1 MSTAW
6 QHFFHAR
13 QFLSLRKGR
22 GTRDLELV
30 VTDSAEGPLLALW
43 DVAEDQL
50 TALDVDFG
58 GSVMDAVL
66 TADGRSVLTLRDDN
80 GSEVGHVWNT
90 PLDGTE
96 AIDLTPGL
104 PPYVLRG
111 IDTARAGNR
120 IVLTTVSEDGFH
132 LRLVDSGS
140 EAATRL
146 LYSSAN
152 EAWDGVI
159 SADGSLA
166 ALDTTDHNPGV
177 RRFAV
182 TVIGIDDE
190 SISAVLSDGPDAPV
204 RVVRFSPVTGD
215 ARILAS
221 TERTGFA
228 RPCVWNPLDGSRTD
242 IDAPHLHGDLVALD
256 WSASATHVLAVHV
269 DAGVHRVLEYELA
282 TGELRPV
289 SHPDGAYF
297 EPDVAAVHQQIWASH
312 YGAEGE
318 IRLLHQRFDQPLSVL
333 RVEATGTH
341 RLPLSLD
348 GAPVSAPEGGTPLRS
363 HTVTSADGTPAQLWA
378 ARPQGTTGPVP
389 LVLRLHGGPNMV
401 TVDRYSPESQ
411 AFLASGIAYASLN
424 YRGSVTFGRD
434 FREGF
439 LGAIGE
445 HETQDIQAAVTWLL
459 DEGYARKDQLFI
471 TGISYGG
478 FLTLLSVGRL
488 PELFA
493 GAFAFVPMADWVA
506 AYEDMN
512 PALRA
517 AWRAFHGGTP
527 EENPES
533 YRRAS
538 PITYVEDVRA
548 PVWICQATHDTRTPP
563 AQALG
568 YARALEKAGG
578 DSVLEWFDGGH
589 ETSSRTLAIADHERM
604 LTLIR
609 AALRGERWARG
620 PVG

>member
-1 MSTAW
+1 MTTEW

-22 GTRDLELV
+22 GPRDHELA
-30 VTDSAEGPLLALW
+30 VTDSAEGPRLALW
-43 DVAEDQL
+43 DVDDDRL
-50 TALDVDFG
+50 TPLDVDFG

-66 TADGRSVLTLRDDN
+66 TTDGRSVLTLRDDN
-80 GSEVGHVWNT
+80 GSEVGHVWRT
-90 PLDGTE
+90 ALDGT
-96 AIDLTPGL
+96 AAVDLTPDL

-111 IDTARAGNR
+111 IDTARVGNR
-120 IVLTTVSEDGFH
+120 IVLTTVSDDGFH
-132 LRLVDSGS
+132 LWLVDDRR
-140 EAATRL
+140 EAAARL
-146 LYSSAN
+146 LYRSAN

-159 SADGSLA
+159 SADGCLA

-182 TVIGIDDE
+182 TVTGIDDE
-190 SISAVLSDGPDAPV
+190 SIAVVLSDGPDAPV
-204 RVVRFSPVTGD
+204 RVVRFSPVPGD
-215 ARILAS
+215 ARLLVS

-242 IDAPHLHGDLVALD
+242 IDAPGLHGDLVALD
-256 WSASATHVLAVHV
+256 WSPAATHVLAVHV
-269 DAGVHRVLEYELA
+269 DAGVHRVLEYELT
-282 TGELRPV
+282 TGELRAV

-333 RVEATGTH
+333 RVDAAGTH

-348 GAPVSAPEGGTPLRS
+348 GAPASAPEGGTPLHS
-363 HTVTSADGTPAQLWA
+363 YTVVSADGTPVQLWA
-378 ARPQGTTGPVP
+378 ARPRNTSGPVP

-439 LGAIGE
+439 LGVLGD
-445 HETQDIQAAVTWLL
+445 HEIEDIQAAAAWLL
-459 DEGYARKDQLFI
+459 DEGFAHKDQLFI

-488 PELFA
+488 PDLFA
-493 GAFAFVPMADWVA
+493 GGLAFVPLGDWVS

-512 PALRA
+512 PAQRVA
-517 AWRAFHGGTP
+517 CRQFHGGTP
-527 EENPES
+527 DEVPER

-538 PITYVEDVRA
+538 PITYVQDVRA

-578 DSVLEWFDGGH
+578 DSVVEWFDGGH
-589 ETSSRTLAIADHERM
+589 ETSSRTLAIADHDRM

-620 PVG
+620 PGG